1 MNRVVGALVMV
12 GLLGGC
18 SSIITYIRNDNSS
31 GNAQCEPDSPSGGIL
46 SVQRDCI
53 INQPAGGGNTRV
65 STTRPKA

>member
-1 MNRVVGALVMV
+1 MNRVVVAVLAI

-18 SSIITYIRNDNSS
+18 SSIITYIRSDNSS
-31 GNAQCEPDSPSGGIL
+31 GNAQCEPDSSSGGIL

-53 INQPAGGGNTRV
+53 INQPAGDGNTRV